1 VGLMEPL
8 ASSSSSVELDK
19 ASCGSQSPAPGQQG
33 CPLQHHRN
41 SKGGQTNLGGVGD
54 LLLADLRDELLLALQ
69 QLASERNAQ
78 VRQVGLAR
86 R

>member
-1 VGLMEPL
+1 V
-8 ASSSSSVELDK
+8 AHHHQRQVSK
-19 ASCGSQSPAPGQQG
+19 AAAPQEQQ
-33 CPLQHHRN
+33 RW
-41 SKGGQTNLGGVGD
+41 QTNLGGVGD